1 MCEMRDTFAAKA
13 WKKLVEVTEPTT
25 DAEGCNIQP
34 GTYTSKKFQMESSD
48 INIPS
53 MLFGTFRVK
62 GEVYNG
68 ENELFACAMLELECN
83 QK

>member
-1 MCEMRDTFAAKA
+1 MCEIRDKFAADA

-25 DAEGCNIQP
+25 DPEGCNLQP
-34 GTYTSKKFQMESSD
+34 GTYTCKKFQVESSD

-53 MLFGTFRVK
+53 VLFGTFRVK
-62 GEVYNG
+62 MEVYNG
-68 ENELFACAMLELECN
+68 ENELFFCTMVELECD